1 MSILKNRICI
11 GLSKSAP
18 NYCAWLN
25 RLHDGLE
32 IVDLYTLPLDEA
44 LKKASTVAGILLT
57 GGSDIHPTLYGRDED
72 LLYCRNVDTKRDVM
86 EVKIIALALKL
97 RIPLLG
103 ICRGQQML
111 NVAGK
116 GTLYADIPAFFN
128 TEIAHA
134 NDEDVFHAVTIQD
147 NSLLFRLTGVSGG
160 VVNSAHHQA
169 VNHVAPGFRA
179 SACSSDGLI
188 EAIEADSAINHL
200 FCVAV
205 QWHPERMNTDNPL
218 SGLLGKAFI
227 AAAFAHA
234 SEK

>member
-1 MSILKNRICI
+1 MSIRKKRICI

-25 RLHDGLE
+25 TLHDGLD
-32 IVDLYTLPLDEA
+32 IIDLYTLPLDEA
-44 LKKASTVAGILLT
+44 LKQASTVAGILLT
-57 GGSDIHPTLYGRDED
+57 GGSDIHPAMYGRDED
-72 LLYCRNVDTKRDVM
+72 LPYCRNVDKMRDVL
-86 EVKIIALALKL
+86 ETKIVALALKFN
-97 RIPLLG
+97 IPLLG

-116 GTLYADIPAFFN
+116 GTLYADIPAFVN

-134 NDEDVFHAVTIQD
+134 SDEDVFHAVAIQE
-147 NSLLFRLTGVSGG
+147 NSLLFRLTGLSGG
-160 VVNSAHHQA
+160 IVNSAHHQA
-169 VNHVAPGFRA
+169 VNLVAPGFRA

-188 EAIEADSAINHL
+188 EAIEADSAGNHL

-227 AAAFAHA
+227 AAAIARA

>member
-1 MSILKNRICI
+1 MSIQKNRICI

-18 NYCAWLN
+18 NYTAWLN
-25 RLHDGLE
+25 TLHDELDT
-32 IVDLYTLPLDEA
+32 IDFYTLPLDEA

-72 LLYCRNVDTKRDVM
+72 LLYCTNVDKKRDVM

-97 RIPLLG
+97 NIPLLG

-116 GTLYADIPAFFN
+116 GTLYADIPAFVK
-128 TEIAHA
+128 TKIAHA
-134 NDEDVFHAVTIQD
+134 DDEDVFHAVTIQE
-147 NSLLFRLTGVSGG
+147 NSLLYRLTDVSGG

-169 VNHVAPGFRA
+169 VNVVAPGFRA
-179 SACSSDGLI
+179 SAYSSDGLI
-188 EAIEADSAINHL
+188 EAIESNSTDNHL

-227 AAAFAHA
+227 AAAIEHA
-234 SEK
+234 REK